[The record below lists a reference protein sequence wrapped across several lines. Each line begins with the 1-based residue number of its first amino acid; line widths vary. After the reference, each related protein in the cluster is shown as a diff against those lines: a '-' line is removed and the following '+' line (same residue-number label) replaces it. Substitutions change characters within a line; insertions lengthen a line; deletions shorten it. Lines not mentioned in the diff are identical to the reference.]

1 MINKAV
7 RKAIEFEAVQTLVIS
22 PSPSNPISVAHGTW
36 IPPAQG
42 SVKVNCDVAVNA
54 VSKVG
59 RVAVLKHNDKG
70 KLIDGLVQEV
80 AITSVFW
87 GEALAIRLACVM
99 CATLNLSQME
109 IEGDN
114 NRVIPLCVSEDAPP
128 WECVAIFA
136 DIRTLAQRLML
147 TFRWCSRRANE
158 VAHWT
163 ARARLGGLIL

>member
-7 RKAIEFEAVQTLVIS
+7 RKAIEFEAAQTLVIS

-59 RVAVLKHNDKG
+59 LVAVLKHNDKG
-70 KLIDGLVQEV
+70 KLIDGLAQEV

-87 GEALAIRLACVM
+87 GEALAIRLACVV
-99 CATLNLSQME
+99 CYSKSKSDGNRGRQQKGDSTLC
-109 IEGDN
+109 I
-114 NRVIPLCVSEDAPP
+114 
-128 WECVAIFA
+128 
-136 DIRTLAQRLML
+136 
-147 TFRWCSRRANE
+147 
-158 VAHWT
+158 
-163 ARARLGGLIL
+163 